1 MRRRVNQ
8 HARIRPSLQVK
19 RGEERWCNAFLHNVR
34 LLTSME
40 HTMNNQNR
48 SNQARISALA
58 LSLAITL
65 TDASERQV
73 QRPASIN
80 ASVQCD
86 APNDDPELMRTDRS
100 NEHHG

>member
-1 MRRRVNQ
+1 
-8 HARIRPSLQVK
+8 
-19 RGEERWCNAFLHNVR
+19 
-34 LLTSME
+34 
-40 HTMNNQNR
+40 MNDQNR

-65 TDASERQV
+65 AAVIGLTSASGRHV
-73 QRPASIN
+73 QHPTPIN

-86 APNDDPELMRTDRS
+86 APYDDPELMRTDRG

>member
-1 MRRRVNQ
+1 
-8 HARIRPSLQVK
+8 
-19 RGEERWCNAFLHNVR
+19 
-34 LLTSME
+34 ME
-40 HTMNNQNR
+40 HTMNHQNR

-65 TDASERQV
+65 AAVIGLTDASERQV
-73 QRPASIN
+73 QRPTSIN

-86 APNDDPELMRTDRS
+86 APYDDPELMRTDRA